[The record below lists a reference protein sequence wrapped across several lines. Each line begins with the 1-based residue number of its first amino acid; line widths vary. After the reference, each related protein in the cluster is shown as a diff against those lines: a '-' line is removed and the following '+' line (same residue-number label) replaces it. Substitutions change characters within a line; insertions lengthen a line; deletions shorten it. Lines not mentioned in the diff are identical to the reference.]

1 MKFGCC
7 GGPFHLFETANINNF
22 SLPFIGVEVLRVGH
36 WGMEEGL
43 GGVGYPREIEL
54 RFIQELEDWI
64 LGTEEED
71 SHPWQRS
78 PF

>member
-1 MKFGCC
+1 
-7 GGPFHLFETANINNF
+7 
-22 SLPFIGVEVLRVGH
+22 
-36 WGMEEGL
+36 MEEGL

-78 PF
+78 SF